1 MGRLVEHGQERH
13 ARTDGQLLRYAGG
26 RPITSLRYDHLWG
39 RIGRHLPWVATPP
52 ARAQTGRTV
61 RSWPLLVLAAP
72 AAAEVWSGWVGIAL
86 HSLVPLGLFSLI
98 GRIHHS
104 PGKNAHPYVR
114 RQAAKRS
121 TRAAVKRLSTT
132 YQDSIRVIGI

>member
-1 MGRLVEHGQERH
+1 MTAL
-13 ARTDGQLLRYAGG
+13 A
-26 RPITSLRYDHLWG
+26 DHLAAQHG
-39 RIGRHLPWVATPP
+39 RGSYRGPGGAGSGPVAVPGP
-52 ARAQTGRTV
+52 AVPADRPGTVRGQARTV
-61 RSWPLLVLAAP
+61 RSWPLLLLAFP

-132 YQDSIRVIGI
+132 LQDLVRVFGI